1 MRGEG
6 KSKMPV
12 GEVQNLVNKLEV
24 EVGRDRIKSSDRNIF
39 VKITYLLRDSQGFS
53 LLFFTILS
61 FLCDQRIDCCP

>member
-24 EVGRDRIKSSDRNIF
+24 EVGRDRIKSNDRKTF
-39 VKITYLLRDSQGFS
+39 LKVPYFLRDSQN
-53 LLFFTILS
+53 
-61 FLCDQRIDCCP
+61 